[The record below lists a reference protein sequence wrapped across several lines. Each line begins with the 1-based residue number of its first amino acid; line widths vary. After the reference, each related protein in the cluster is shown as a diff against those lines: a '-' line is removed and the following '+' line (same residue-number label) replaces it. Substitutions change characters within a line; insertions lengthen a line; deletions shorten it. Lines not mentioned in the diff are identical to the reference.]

1 MGISQKIPLA
11 DMLLESML
19 HKRWLN
25 CKSTKLDLVAES
37 PAQANKCYKW
47 SARAFG
53 TSTYVEIAHNTP
65 EMGKQSVAPI
75 KTYWYKCERFNN
87 GQCSGQPEMVWYF
100 KVYVV
105 EAVQLT
111 SLVLNGEY
119 VYDLNSGIIPSIPPE
134 TMDEYNDYR
143 LSGELTIGDIVELP
157 KDLSMLS
164 VNLHFITDIGQNIPD
179 SYPRIEDRSLR
190 SEGFFPFVQQDGLSK
205 EYLLKI
211 KAECCGLVSNEFKV
225 KVKRLWIEKFS
236 HPTINSASKWHVVV
250 NDPVNC
256 EASAANT
263 IHHFEW
269 YPYYKGWTF
278 EDNISN
284 TSIWNNLKFKP
295 ANGVMPKSNSEFGDK
310 YGAILL
316 KCSDKKGNVMG
327 VMSSKEI
334 INDIS
339 SDVFNMFDKW
349 RPMNSNKAKIFFH
362 KNDLI
367 KDDDPT
373 LNGDEHD
380 FGNIPQW
387 LYYWRN
393 DVQRSAHIKKVRW
406 IDNQPGFFA
415 YTGRPDRAGI
425 TPARIGY
432 KFTPMTTN
440 VQDKVG
446 NSKILIAGN
455 NLTGIYAFY
464 SVMVHESWHAD
475 FITERWKNGYDP
487 QNDAEPTLK
496 TSKLLKPIYGDY
508 YPDSWESNPFS
519 KLIDDY
525 YGNSGSIGNKYEEM
539 MGNKA
544 EKESFLNGKTEYS
557 KSYDWSFEKNPL
569 LSDYQGKQWN
579 K

>member
-1 MGISQKIPLA
+1 
-11 DMLLESML
+11 MLLESML

-380 FGNIPQW
+380 FETF
-387 LYYWRN
+387 
-393 DVQRSAHIKKVRW
+393 H
-406 IDNQPGFFA
+406 
-415 YTGRPDRAGI
+415 
-425 TPARIGY
+425 
-432 KFTPMTTN
+432 
-440 VQDKVG
+440 
-446 NSKILIAGN
+446 
-455 NLTGIYAFY
+455 
-464 SVMVHESWHAD
+464 
-475 FITERWKNGYDP
+475 NGYIIGGTMSKD
-487 QNDAEPTLK
+487 QLILK
-496 TSKLLKPIYGDY
+496 KLDG
-508 YPDSWESNPFS
+508 
-519 KLIDDY
+519 
-525 YGNSGSIGNKYEEM
+525 
-539 MGNKA
+539 
-544 EKESFLNGKTEYS
+544 
-557 KSYDWSFEKNPL
+557 
-569 LSDYQGKQWN
+569 
-579 K
+579 